1 MSEITF
7 RDLGLSEAT
16 LLAIQEIGFT
26 TPTPIQI
33 GAIPVLIAGKDAIL
47 RAQTGTGKTAAFGI
61 PMIEQIEPP
70 ANGVLGLVLAP
81 TRELAQQV
89 ARQIDLLGSRR
100 GIKTAAVYGG
110 SSFEEQLA
118 LVADANIV
126 IATPG
131 RLLDVVKR
139 KRLSLANVRFF
150 GLDEADEM
158 LSLGF
163 EKDVREISRM
173 LPKNRQTFLC
183 SATIA
188 DDVKRLA
195 ADLLNNPE
203 EVDCSSDEVGARS
216 VKHVAFSTPMGTKL
230 EAFFRVLATESI
242 DGAIVFANT
251 RAATFRIHEALL
263 AEGFNAGVLNGDLS
277 QDERERALARM
288 RGDSIQF
295 LVATD
300 VAARGIDISGLP
312 AVINYD
318 LPESAEVYIHRTGR
332 TGRAGQFGVAYS
344 LLTAADVTCHQA
356 LRKFFGIPMEIRSLP
371 SSTTVAE
378 ARADRAIGQLVHHID
393 GSEELIYGDFLPLA
407 RRILTRED
415 GGRTIAKFLAFAAH
429 IDTTQQAAAA
439 FEAPAPA
446 EAAAPVVAAPAPAPA
461 AAEAPAPRPPRE
473 QREPRGERPPRE
485 QREPRGE
492 RPPRPEER
500 PAQPVPT
507 PQPPVAKADDAQEA
521 DDRRPDQAPDVG
533 STGGDASAE
542 AIFQWLS
549 NVNKSR
555 RRGRWRMDES
565 IAQTFQIEIERAVEL
580 AESHPGIEK
589 SHGPRRMYRALVQGE
604 GAPRPT
610 EASQPAQQPARP
622 PQPNAKP
629 NDRGPRPERNQ
640 EPRPPKAVAPAPAP
654 TADRAPRPD
663 ARPERKPRPD
673 RDRRDRAG
681 RGGRGNTAPALPMPE
696 PEPIKLVTLRVNMG
710 LDQFASAD
718 LLAAKLAVITGF
730 DAEDF
735 DGVTLAPT
743 AATLRVRAD
752 LAKDVVAAVQN
763 EEVGGRPFA
772 VTLAPRGGK
781 K

>member
-1 MSEITF
+1 MSETTF

-26 TPTPIQI
+26 IPTPIQI
-33 GAIPVLIAGKDAIL
+33 GAIPVLVAGKDAIL

-70 ANGVLGLVLAP
+70 VDGVLGLVLAP

-139 KRLSLANVRFF
+139 KRLSLAKVRFF

-163 EKDVREISRM
+163 EKDVREIARM

-188 DDVKRLA
+188 EDVKRLS

-242 DGAIVFANT
+242 EGAIVFANT

-407 RRILTRED
+407 RRILARED

-429 IDTTQQAAAA
+429 IDTTQHAAAG
-439 FEAPAPA
+439 FEAPTAAETAP
-446 EAAAPVVAAPAPAPA
+446 PVATAPAPA

-473 QREPRGERPPRE
+473 PREQREQRGERPPR
-485 QREPRGE
+485 R
-492 RPPRPEER
+492 EER
-500 PAQPVPT
+500 PAQPAPA
-507 PQPPVAKADDAQEA
+507 PQPPVAKADDAQDAE
-521 DDRRPDQAPDVG
+521 DRRPDDAPAAG
-533 STGGDASAE
+533 STGGDATAE
-542 AIFQWLS
+542 AVFQWLS
-549 NVNKSR
+549 NVHKSR

-589 SHGPRRMYRALVQGE
+589 SHGPRRMYRALIQGE
-604 GAPRPT
+604 GAPRPA
-610 EASQPAQQPARP
+610 EASQPTQQPAKP
-622 PQPNAKP
+622 AQPNAKA

-640 EPRPPKAVAPAPAP
+640 EPRTPKAVAPAPAP
-654 TADRAPRPD
+654 PAERAPRPD

-673 RDRRDRAG
+673 RDRRDRGG

-718 LLAAKLAVITGF
+718 ILAAKLAVLTGF

-743 AATLRVRAD
+743 TATLRVRAD

>member
-1 MSEITF
+1 MSETTF

-33 GAIPVLIAGKDAIL
+33 GAIPVLVAGKDAIL

-70 ANGVLGLVLAP
+70 VDGVLGLVLAP

-139 KRLSLANVRFF
+139 KRLSLAKVRFF

-163 EKDVREISRM
+163 EKDVREIARM

-188 DDVKRLA
+188 EDVKRLS

-407 RRILTRED
+407 RRILARED

-429 IDTTQQAAAA
+429 IDTKQHAAAG
-439 FEAPAPA
+439 FEAPTAA
-446 EAAAPVVAAPAPAPA
+446 EAAPPVATAPAPA

-473 QREPRGERPPRE
+473 QREPRGERPPR
-485 QREPRGE
+485 R
-492 RPPRPEER
+492 EER
-500 PAQPVPT
+500 PAQTAPA
-507 PQPPVAKADDAQEA
+507 PQPPVAKADDAQDAE
-521 DDRRPDQAPDVG
+521 DRRPDDAPAAG
-533 STGGDASAE
+533 STGGDATAE
-542 AIFQWLS
+542 AVFQWLS
-549 NVNKSR
+549 NVHKSR

-589 SHGPRRMYRALVQGE
+589 SHGPRRMYRALIQGE
-604 GAPRPT
+604 GAPRPA
-610 EASQPAQQPARP
+610 EASQPTQQPAKP
-622 PQPNAKP
+622 AQPNAKA

-654 TADRAPRPD
+654 PAERAPRPD

-673 RDRRDRAG
+673 RDRRDRGG

-718 LLAAKLAVITGF
+718 ILAAKLAVLTGF

-743 AATLRVRAD
+743 TATLRVRAD

>member
-1 MSEITF
+1 MSETTF

-33 GAIPVLIAGKDAIL
+33 GAIPVLVAGKDAIL

-70 ANGVLGLVLAP
+70 ADGVLGLVLAP

-139 KRLSLANVRFF
+139 KRLSLAKVRFF

-163 EKDVREISRM
+163 EKDVREIARM

-188 DDVKRLA
+188 EDVKRLS

-393 GSEELIYGDFLPLA
+393 ASEELIYGDFLPLA
-407 RRILTRED
+407 RRILARED

-429 IDTTQQAAAA
+429 IDTAQHAAAG
-439 FEAPAPA
+439 FEAPAPT
-446 EAAAPVVAAPAPAPA
+446 EAAAPAPAPAPAPA
-461 AAEAPAPRPPRE
+461 AAEAQPPRPPRE
-473 QREPRGERPPRE
+473 QREPRGERPPR
-485 QREPRGE
+485 R
-492 RPPRPEER
+492 EER
-500 PAQPVPT
+500 PAQPA
-507 PQPPVAKADDAQEA
+507 PQQPAPAPQQPVAKTEDAQDAE
-521 DDRRPDQAPDVG
+521 DRRPDDAPAAG
-533 STGGDASAE
+533 STGGDATAE
-542 AIFQWLS
+542 AVFQWLS
-549 NVNKSR
+549 NVHKSR

-565 IAQTFQIEIERAVEL
+565 IAQTFQIEVERAVEL
-580 AESHPGIEK
+580 AESHSGIEK
-589 SHGPRRMYRALVQGE
+589 SHGPRRMYRALVQGD
-604 GAPRPT
+604 GAPRAV
-610 EASQPAQQPARP
+610 EASQPPQQPARP
-622 PQPNAKP
+622 PQQPSKP
-629 NDRGPRPERNQ
+629 ADRGPRPERTQERNQ
-640 EPRPPKAVAPAPAP
+640 EPRPPKAAAPAPAP
-654 TADRAPRPD
+654 QADRAPRPD

-673 RDRRDRAG
+673 RDRRDRGG
-681 RGGRGNTAPALPMPE
+681 RAGRGNTAPALPMPE

-710 LDQFASAD
+710 LDQFASPD
-718 LLAAKLAVITGF
+718 ILAAKLAVLTGF

>member
-1 MSEITF
+1 MSETTF

-33 GAIPVLIAGKDAIL
+33 GAIPVLVAGKDAIL

-70 ANGVLGLVLAP
+70 VDGVLGLVLAP

-139 KRLSLANVRFF
+139 KRLSLAKVRFF

-163 EKDVREISRM
+163 EKDVREIARM

-188 DDVKRLA
+188 EDVKRLS

-407 RRILTRED
+407 RRILARED

-429 IDTTQQAAAA
+429 IDTTQHAAAG
-439 FEAPAPA
+439 FEAPTAA
-446 EAAAPVVAAPAPAPA
+446 EAAPPVATAPAPA

-473 QREPRGERPPRE
+473 PREQREQRGERPPR
-485 QREPRGE
+485 R
-492 RPPRPEER
+492 EER
-500 PAQPVPT
+500 PAQPAPA
-507 PQPPVAKADDAQEA
+507 PQPPVAKADDAQDAE
-521 DDRRPDQAPDVG
+521 DRRPDDAPAAG
-533 STGGDASAE
+533 STGGDATAE
-542 AIFQWLS
+542 AVFQWLS
-549 NVNKSR
+549 NVHKSR

-589 SHGPRRMYRALVQGE
+589 SHGPRRMYRALIQGE
-604 GAPRPT
+604 GAPRPA
-610 EASQPAQQPARP
+610 EASQPTQQPAKP
-622 PQPNAKP
+622 AQPNAKA

-654 TADRAPRPD
+654 PAERAPRPD

-673 RDRRDRAG
+673 RDRRDRGG

-718 LLAAKLAVITGF
+718 ILAAKLAVLTGF

-743 AATLRVRAD
+743 TATLRVRAD

>member
-1 MSEITF
+1 MSETTF

-33 GAIPVLIAGKDAIL
+33 GAIPVLVAGKDAIL

-70 ANGVLGLVLAP
+70 VDGVLGLVLAP

-139 KRLSLANVRFF
+139 KRLSLAKVRFF

-163 EKDVREISRM
+163 EKDVREIARM

-188 DDVKRLA
+188 EDVKRLS

-242 DGAIVFANT
+242 EGAIVFANT

-407 RRILTRED
+407 RRILARED

-429 IDTTQQAAAA
+429 IDTTQHAAAG
-439 FEAPAPA
+439 FEAPTAA
-446 EAAAPVVAAPAPAPA
+446 EAAPPVATAPAPA

-473 QREPRGERPPRE
+473 PREQREQRGERPPR
-485 QREPRGE
+485 R
-492 RPPRPEER
+492 EER
-500 PAQPVPT
+500 PAQPAPA
-507 PQPPVAKADDAQEA
+507 PQPPVAKADDAQDAE
-521 DDRRPDQAPDVG
+521 DRRPDDAPAAG
-533 STGGDASAE
+533 STGGDATAE
-542 AIFQWLS
+542 AVFQWLS
-549 NVNKSR
+549 NVHKSR

-589 SHGPRRMYRALVQGE
+589 SHGPRRMYRALIQGE
-604 GAPRPT
+604 GTPRP
-610 EASQPAQQPARP
+610 EASQPVQQPVRSAQQPA
-622 PQPNAKP
+622 KP
-629 NDRGPRPERNQ
+629 SDRGPRPERNQ
-640 EPRPPKAVAPAPAP
+640 ERSQEPRQPKATAPAPVP
-654 TADRAPRPD
+654 QADRAPRPD

-673 RDRRDRAG
+673 RDRRDRSG
-681 RGGRGNTAPALPMPE
+681 RAGRGNTAPALPMPE

-710 LDQFASAD
+710 LDQFASPD
-718 LLAAKLAVITGF
+718 LLAAKLAVLTGF

-735 DGVTLAPT
+735 DGVTLAPN

>member
-1 MSEITF
+1 MSETTF

-33 GAIPVLIAGKDAIL
+33 GAIPVLVAGKDAIL

-70 ANGVLGLVLAP
+70 VDGVLGLVLAP

-89 ARQIDLLGSRR
+89 ARQIGLLGSRR

-139 KRLSLANVRFF
+139 KRLSLAKVRFF

-163 EKDVREISRM
+163 EKDVREIARM

-188 DDVKRLA
+188 EDVKRLS

-242 DGAIVFANT
+242 EGAIVFANT

-318 LPESAEVYIHRTGR
+318 LHESAEVYIHRTGR

-407 RRILTRED
+407 RRILARED

-429 IDTTQQAAAA
+429 IDTTQHAAAG
-439 FEAPAPA
+439 FEAPTAAETAP
-446 EAAAPVVAAPAPAPA
+446 PVATAPAPA

-473 QREPRGERPPRE
+473 PREQREQRGERPPR
-485 QREPRGE
+485 R
-492 RPPRPEER
+492 EER
-500 PAQPVPT
+500 PAQPAPA
-507 PQPPVAKADDAQEA
+507 PQPPVAKADDAQDAE
-521 DDRRPDQAPDVG
+521 DRRPDDAPAAG
-533 STGGDASAE
+533 STGGDATAE
-542 AIFQWLS
+542 AVFQWLS
-549 NVNKSR
+549 NVHKSR

-589 SHGPRRMYRALVQGE
+589 SHGPRRMYRALIQGE
-604 GAPRPT
+604 GAPRPA
-610 EASQPAQQPARP
+610 EASQPTQQPAKP
-622 PQPNAKP
+622 AQPIAKA

-654 TADRAPRPD
+654 PAERAPRPD

-673 RDRRDRAG
+673 RDRRDRGG

-718 LLAAKLAVITGF
+718 ILAAKLAVLTGF

-743 AATLRVRAD
+743 TATLRVRAD